1 MRFIK
6 NHVGSLIA
14 WILIVVISIFM
25 LPNVNQLTR
34 EHSTIS
40 LPANVQSEVAS
51 TIGNHWGHHQNNTY
65 QVVAVFNNQDGAMS
79 KSDQKSVNQTIRYL
93 KRHKSELGI
102 KSMLTPYENSATKK
116 NLISKDKTTELVQLN
131 VSKKK

>member
-51 TIGNHWGHHQNNTY
+51 TIGNHW
-65 QVVAVFNNQDGAMS
+65 DII
-79 KSDQKSVNQTIRYL
+79 KTIP
-93 KRHKSELGI
+93 I
-102 KSMLTPYENSATKK
+102 KLSPFLTIKTVRCPNRIKK
-116 NLISKDKTTELVQLN
+116 ALIRRFAI
-131 VSKKK
+131 

>member
-40 LPANVQSEVAS
+40 LPTFKVRLPARLAIIGDIIKTIPIRLSPFLTIKTVQCP
-51 TIGNHWGHHQNNTY
+51 N
-65 QVVAVFNNQDGAMS
+65 
-79 KSDQKSVNQTIRYL
+79 R
-93 KRHKSELGI
+93 I
-102 KSMLTPYENSATKK
+102 KKTLTRRFA
-116 NLISKDKTTELVQLN
+116 I
-131 VSKKK
+131 